1 MQRCLHLP
9 LSDTRADAIPVH
21 IPAAVMRLP
30 HTYFSPTVA
39 VSSLGPPTPLS
50 TDEDLADSQF
60 PVVALGGTFDHLHA
74 GHKILLSMAIW
85 ITREKL
91 IVGLTDDALL
101 VRKRYA
107 EVLESLFVRETRLR
121 AFLMLVNPALTYD
134 IVPIN
139 DVYGPTGWDENIQAL
154 VVSKETESGAQASTC
169 LLSFYRHSPFQL
181 CMHSFAYHFHPFLF
195 FCTHQT

>member
-1 MQRCLHLP
+1 
-9 LSDTRADAIPVH
+9 
-21 IPAAVMRLP
+21 MRLP
-30 HTYFSPTVA
+30 HTYLSPTIA
-39 VSSLGPPTPLS
+39 ISSLGPPNPLS
-50 TDEDLADSQF
+50 TDEDLTDSQF

-169 LLSFYRHSPFQL
+169 LLAFYRHSPFQL
-181 CMHSFAYHFHPFLF
+181 CMHSSPFLLLSFLF
-195 FCTHQT
+195 FVD

>member
-1 MQRCLHLP
+1 
-9 LSDTRADAIPVH
+9 
-21 IPAAVMRLP
+21 MRLP

-101 VRKRYA
+101 VRR
-107 EVLESLFVRETRLR
+107 
-121 AFLMLVNPALTYD
+121 FLD
-134 IVPIN
+134 
-139 DVYGPTGWDENIQAL
+139 G
-154 VVSKETESGAQASTC
+154 
-169 LLSFYRHSPFQL
+169 
-181 CMHSFAYHFHPFLF
+181 
-195 FCTHQT
+195 